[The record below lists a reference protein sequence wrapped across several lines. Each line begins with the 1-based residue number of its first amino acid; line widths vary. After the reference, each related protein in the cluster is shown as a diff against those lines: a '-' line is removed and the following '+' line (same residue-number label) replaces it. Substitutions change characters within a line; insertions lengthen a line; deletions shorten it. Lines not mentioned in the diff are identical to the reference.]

1 MTKFAFK
8 TDAKYWAAFVWFL
21 ENASIND
28 LWDAVESDLPGI
40 YQATIQKNLRAQYE
54 IYAKGESCP

>member
-28 LWDAVESDLPGI
+28 L
-40 YQATIQKNLRAQYE
+40 
-54 IYAKGESCP
+54 